1 MRILYLKQRLVN
13 PILAQAHLGQT
24 QARIG
29 LALLILQV
37 ASLPQRLNKADRR
50 GIEALCIQVD
60 PPQARER
67 IDLAGAILTGMVLF
81 SCQPAIDLCLRETA
95 CQPLHIGQTAQGID
109 LRRIGCRSQ
118 RANGL
123 LIVMSGILQ
132 MSVLHLNITQCKSH
146 MAQSLLLLLRLVQV
160 SQLPF
165 HMAQSQMALRLIITT
180 TSISI
185 ELDGMLV
192 AADGL
197 FKLVVLGR
205 NPGDYGTT
213 VPGTL
218 EVS

>member
-1 MRILYLKQRLVN
+1 
-13 PILAQAHLGQT
+13 
-24 QARIG
+24 
-29 LALLILQV
+29 
-37 ASLPQRLNKADRR
+37 
-50 GIEALCIQVD
+50 
-60 PPQARER
+60 
-67 IDLAGAILTGMVLF
+67 MVLF

-146 MAQSLLLLLRLVQV
+146 MAQSLLLLLRLVQTLCDEIVLLRLVQV

-165 HMAQSQMALRLIITT
+165 HMAQNQMALRLIITT
-180 TSISI
+180 TGISI